1 MRSIR
6 VVFPLILTLQMVVA
20 VGLTGTIAYLSHL
33 REARETAAEIVNV
46 IGSTMDEQL
55 YQYLSIPMT
64 LTEAY
69 AERLRL
75 QPQRRFSDIQD
86 PETRRRVI
94 DSLWTQ
100 SRLVPWANLTL
111 TSPAGRMLRID
122 RTENGTPVLKLS
134 DNKKGGTLLR
144 YQIDSAGRSG
154 TRLDHGRTVFDP
166 LQQDYYRN
174 AVTQHQRVLSPIY
187 FSAASSGAPVVTIA
201 EPVFDD
207 KGHLRLVVSSD
218 IHLDAINN
226 HLQGLTLPPDSLTF
240 IFDASGRIVASSN
253 FDLPEG
259 GKDRK
264 AANLDDLGDSDN
276 PVARATVQALKARFP
291 ESVVSRATLFHFVAN
306 GRRDYVYAAPLF
318 ADFGLQW
325 QLAVVISESGLIEN
339 LIRGVRTAAWVSL
352 GLLLI
357 SIIVG
362 LRTAGWMVR
371 PILTL
376 RDVVAAVEKDQ
387 LDPRGALIQ
396 QLRNDTHRRNEFGEL
411 ATAALGMVQEVE
423 ARHELLEVQLE
434 QLRVAVDPNQTRA
447 EIEQVTGT
455 PFFRSLQQQAKQLRE
470 KNRQRREGTAT
481 TSGNEQPSA
490 VPGA

>member
-6 VVFPLILTLQMVVA
+6 IVFPLILTLQMVVA

-33 REARETAAEIVNV
+33 REARETAAEMVNV

-69 AERLRL
+69 AERVRL
-75 QPQRRFSDIQD
+75 QPQGRSSDIHD
-86 PETRRRVI
+86 PDTRRRVI

-100 SRLVPWANLTL
+100 SRLVPWANLAL
-111 TSPAGRMLRID
+111 TSPAGQMLRID
-122 RTENGTPVLKLS
+122 RTETGTPVLKLS

-166 LQQDYYRN
+166 LQQDYYRD

-207 KGHLRLVVSSD
+207 KERLRLVVSSD
-218 IHLDAINN
+218 IHLDAING
-226 HLQGLTLPPDSLTF
+226 HLQGLTLPPGSLTF
-240 IFDASGRIVASSN
+240 IFDTSGRIVASSD
-253 FDLPEG
+253 FGLGHG
-259 GKDRK
+259 GKDHQP
-264 AANLDDLGDSDN
+264 AQLAELGASDN
-276 PVARATVQALKARFP
+276 PVARATVQALKNRFP
-291 ESVVSRATLFHFVAN
+291 QLTVSRATLFQFLAN
-306 GRRDYVYAAPLF
+306 GRRNYGYAAPLF
-318 ADFGLQW
+318 ANFGLNW

-371 PILTL
+371 PIVTL
-376 RDVVAAVEKDQ
+376 RDVVAAVEQDR
-387 LDPRGALIQ
+387 LDPQGALIHK
-396 QLRNDTHRRNEFGEL
+396 LRDDARRPNEFGEL

-423 ARHELLEVQLE
+423 ARHERLEAQLE
-434 QLRVAVDPNQTRA
+434 QLRVAVDPSQTRA

-455 PFFRSLQQQAKQLRE
+455 PFFRSLQEQAKQLRE
-470 KNRQRREGTAT
+470 QNRQRRDGAGGTNGAHAT
-481 TSGNEQPSA
+481 GE
-490 VPGA
+490 PGA

>member
-6 VVFPLILTLQMVVA
+6 FVFPLILTFQMVVA

-33 REARETAAEIVNV
+33 KEARETAAEIVNV

-55 YQYLSIPMT
+55 YQYLYIPMT

-69 AERLRL
+69 AERVRL

-111 TSPAGRMLRID
+111 TSPTGQMLRID
-122 RTENGTPVLKLS
+122 RTETGTPVLKLS
-134 DNKKGGTLLR
+134 DARKGGMLQR
-144 YQIDSAGRSG
+144 YLIDSAGRSG

-166 LQQDYYRN
+166 LQQDYYRD
-174 AVTQHQRVLSPIY
+174 AVTRHQRILSPIY
-187 FSAASSGAPVVTIA
+187 FSAVSSGAPVVTIA
-201 EPVFDD
+201 DPVFDD
-207 KGHLRLVVSSD
+207 SGHVRLVVSSD
-218 IHLDAINN
+218 IHLDAING

-240 IFDASGRIVASSN
+240 IFDTSGRIVASSN
-253 FDLPEG
+253 FDLERG

-264 AANLDDLGDSDN
+264 AGRLDDLAASDN
-276 PVARATVQALKARFP
+276 PVARASAKALKERFP
-291 ESVVSRATLFHFVAN
+291 ELTVSRANLFQFVAK
-306 GRRDYVYAAPLF
+306 GRRNYVYAAPLF
-318 ADFGLQW
+318 ADFGLNW

-357 SIIVG
+357 SILVG

-376 RDVVAAVEKDQ
+376 RDVVKAVEKDQ
-387 LDPRGALIQ
+387 LDLQGKLLQ
-396 QLRNDTHRRNEFGEL
+396 KLRDDAHRRNEFGEL

-423 ARHELLEVQLE
+423 ARHDLLESQLE
-434 QLRVAVDPNQTRA
+434 QLRVAVDASQTRA

-455 PFFRSLQQQAKQLRE
+455 PFFRSLQEQARALRE
-470 KNRQRREGTAT
+470 QNRQRRDE
-481 TSGNEQPSA
+481 
-490 VPGA
+490 PGRTDGARPTDEAGK